1 MLTANIVVL
10 ALPDIFSVWLMAP
23 AGLFLL
29 VGGGPTMVTA
39 MIWTMLADVTPVAE
53 RASVFY
59 LLMAL
64 ALILSA
70 TLTPLAGWLMTYT
83 PWLPLWI
90 GFAVCWVGT
99 ATSFLLPETGAAL
112 LHPQKTSTPEH
123 EQEEAD
129 DDDEAPIKT
138 TDSNSNNI
146 LSSAW
151 TALRRDAHRVY
162 AFTLSSHRI
171 TALALL
177 TALHHPFLVGMV
189 VYGLQYMTA
198 RFAWSWTRA
207 TYVVTVSRV
216 TSVVLLVGLP
226 LATTLMARCG
236 VSDAFRRDLYL
247 LRASATLL
255 CIGCL
260 LFGLAPD
267 GGTMVAS
274 QVVYGMSL
282 GYSAQARALVTAL
295 VEPHMLATLNTALAT
310 LEGIMDVVAAFGLGW
325 LLTKG
330 LELGGQLEGLP
341 YLVLGGVALLAV
353 ITAFVIRP
361 PNKKQQVGG
370 A

>member
-10 ALPDIFSVWLMAP
+10 ALPDVFSVWLMAP

-70 TLTPLAGWLMTYT
+70 TLTPLAGWLMTFT

-99 ATSFLLPETGAAL
+99 ATSFLLPETSAVL
-112 LHPQKTSTPEH
+112 LRPQRTSAPEPPD
-123 EQEEAD
+123 E
-129 DDDEAPIKT
+129 DDEPVKT
-138 TDSNSNNI
+138 TDDNSSNNI
-146 LSSAW
+146 FSSAW

-162 AFTLSSHRI
+162 AFTLSSRRI

-216 TSVVLLVGLP
+216 TSVALLLAGLP

-236 VSDAFRRDLYL
+236 VSDPFRRDLYL

-274 QVVYGMSL
+274 QIVYGMSL

-330 LELGGQLEGLP
+330 LELGGELEGLP

-361 PNKKQQVGG
+361 PNTKQQTGG